1 MLDLEDVVTERGG
14 NPEKVRESQR
24 RRGSP
29 VES

>member
-1 MLDLEDVVTERGG
+1 MLDLEDFLTERTG

-24 RRGSP
+24 RGGP